1 MLVYIFIVNLINI
14 VFSVI
19 YSFIFTLPR
28 IGTSIFIWSIS
39 VNSIDTS
46 KQDNRNKYWF
56 AYIIFLIIVCSN
68 IKTIDYSLG
77 KLTGKLMNEKDKRV
91 KLMSEIIRGVRVI
104 KFYVWEK
111 YFLAKVDS
119 MLIFFL
125 Y

>member
-56 AYIIFLIIVCSN
+56 AYIIFLIVVCSN

-111 YFLAKVDS
+111 YFLDKVDS